1 MIKKNITYF
10 EYQIFRAICTN
21 ITILKANDSNATIV
35 IGK

>member
-10 EYQIFRAICTN
+10 EYQIFKAIYSNVTV
-21 ITILKANDSNATIV
+21 LKANDDTATIV

>member
-10 EYQIFRAICTN
+10 EYQIFRAIYTN
-21 ITILKANDSNATIV
+21 IAVLKANDNTATIV